1 MIYDEDSEKESES
14 EQNNVK
20 SDNDEF
26 EFIYDEEIA
35 WSVEWTRSW
44 FDKSDKFLTPFISH
58 KYKPTKRPFKKYKP
72 MGLFLGFYD
81 IMKKHLSLFL

>member
-1 MIYDEDSEKESES
+1 MPNHFNLNCYYNFVFWDRGNCFRLIYDKDNEKESES

-35 WSVEWTRSW
+35 WSVEWTRSR

-58 KYKPTKRPFKKYKP
+58 KYKPTKKT
-72 MGLFLGFYD
+72 L
-81 IMKKHLSLFL
+81 